1 MPGLLDNQITRQARE
16 EEKNK
21 FMIQNGHG
29 IVVLSLIKAGK
40 YTVLNLCLFVR
51 FSNAFLLQIK
61 VCVIHLVGL
70 VHAYNSLTNTF

>member
-29 IVVLSLIKAGK
+29 IVVLFLIKAVK
-40 YTVLNLCLFVR
+40 YKVLNLGLFVR
-51 FSNAFLLQIK
+51 FSNAFFCCK
-61 VCVIHLVGL
+61 SKFVM
-70 VHAYNSLTNTF
+70 